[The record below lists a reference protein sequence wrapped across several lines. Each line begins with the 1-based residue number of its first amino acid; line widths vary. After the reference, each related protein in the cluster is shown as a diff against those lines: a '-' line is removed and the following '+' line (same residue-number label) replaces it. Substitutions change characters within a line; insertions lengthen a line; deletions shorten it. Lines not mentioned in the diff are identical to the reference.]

1 MLVKHKDLSIQ
12 QVTKIARTLLAHA
25 RLEKF
30 WGRFTRHQTNEE
42 GYSEVSWRKL
52 NYNNL
57 TTADLKD
64 LEEGH
69 TPDPTKLSYSEFKCT
84 VADFGNWIPYT
95 DKSKKYNFDD
105 VVRDAK
111 SLLADDLDQ
120 QKELRIARQFYMGTA
135 TVTAKS
141 TFLETLLKAKT
152 ILKKN
157 KAKPVVDGKYV
168 AIIPDEIAND
178 VLVAYEK
185 SLTNTTEKNAIIEG
199 YIGCLGGFIIYSRT
213 EDVCYK
219 NSETGYC
226 LFMGKSVNGLPVGT
240 VSIGE
245 ANASVYDNGLGS
257 VPEYESSSDGKITV
271 KPDAL
276 HQRGS
281 VGYKVMGFGTRII
294 DDEAILR
301 CEMPLVKV
309 TEGAVAE
316 EGRQHFVRTS
326 ESPVAE

>member
-1 MLVKHKDLSIQ
+1 MLIKHKDLSVE
-12 QVTKIARTLLAHA
+12 QVKKIARTLLAHA
-25 RLEKF
+25 RVDQF
-30 WGRFTRHQTNEE
+30 WGKFTRHQTNEA
-42 GYSEVSWRKL
+42 GYSEISWRKL

-69 TPDPTKLSYSEFKCT
+69 TPDPAKLSYSEFKCT
-84 VADFGNWIPYT
+84 VSDFGNWIAYT
-95 DKSKKYNFDD
+95 DKSKRYNYDD
-105 VVRDAK
+105 VVRDGK

-135 TVTAKS
+135 TLTAQS
-141 TFLETLLKAKT
+141 TFLATLLKAKT

-168 AIIPDEIAND
+168 AIIPDEIANE
-178 VLVAYEK
+178 VLVTYEK

-199 YIGCLGGFIIYSRT
+199 YIGCLGGFILYSRT
-213 EDVCYK
+213 DDVCYK
-219 NSETGYC
+219 SSTTGYC

-240 VSIGE
+240 VSIGDS
-245 ANASVYDNGLGS
+245 NAAVYDNGLGS
-257 VPEYESSSDGKITV
+257 VPEYESVGGKITV

-281 VGYKVMGFGTRII
+281 LGYKVMGFGTRII

-301 CEMPLVKV
+301 CEMALEKV
-309 TEGAVAE
+309 TEGSVAE
-316 EGRQHFVRTS
+316 ASRSHFVSTS
-326 ESPVAE
+326 ESPVTE